1 MKAFF
6 HAHAGAFG
14 RRALRRYRLRL
25 EQRKCGYRGLHGLRV
40 LPYLARNI
48 CGHLIPLRT
57 SFAKWDFNIGLR
69 AYAFKA
75 RAIETCDCR
84 RRFNDKTN
92 LPRRA
97 ICIQVAE
104 ASAAAASFFARSG
117 QPGCL

>member
-25 EQRKCGYRGLHGLRV
+25 EQRKCDYRGLHGLRV

-57 SFAKWDFNIGLR
+57 SFAKWDFNIGS
-69 AYAFKA
+69 AEYAFKA
-75 RAIETCDCR
+75 RAD
-84 RRFNDKTN
+84 
-92 LPRRA
+92 
-97 ICIQVAE
+97 
-104 ASAAAASFFARSG
+104 
-117 QPGCL
+117 